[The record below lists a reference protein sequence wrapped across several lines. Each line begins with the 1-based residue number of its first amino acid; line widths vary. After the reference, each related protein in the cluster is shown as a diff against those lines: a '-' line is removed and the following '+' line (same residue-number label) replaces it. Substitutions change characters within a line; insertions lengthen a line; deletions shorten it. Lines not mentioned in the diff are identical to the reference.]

1 MADDILKIFKIH
13 LERAETLTGAHL
25 ETAQRLA
32 AERFPGQAVDPQ
44 VVATIALAL
53 ATNLQTSKNA

>member
-1 MADDILKIFKIH
+1 MAEDILKTFKIH
-13 LERAETLTGAHL
+13 LDRAEQLTSAHL
-25 ETAQRLA
+25 EAAQRLA
-32 AERFPGQAVDPQ
+32 AQRFSGQAVDPQ

>member
-1 MADDILKIFKIH
+1 MAEDILKTFKIH
-13 LERAETLTGAHL
+13 LDRAEQLTGAHL
-25 ETAQRLA
+25 EAAQRLA
-32 AERFPGQAVDPQ
+32 AQHLAGQAPDAQ

>member
-1 MADDILKIFKIH
+1 MAEDILKTFKIH
-13 LERAETLTGAHL
+13 LERGEALTAAHL
-25 ETAQRLA
+25 EAAQRLA
-32 AERFPGQAVDPQ
+32 AQRFPGQTPDPQ